1 MRLFTAIFLLLGSA
15 AAFAQTTGV
24 TDDVRANLRSGRA
37 EYYRIIKVLPPQT
50 QVEVLTTEGDYTR
63 VKTAEGQEG
72 WMLSKLLTVQ
82 EAAAEQAGTQT
93 LEDAQSEL
101 HSAQAELAKVQGE
114 LEQERSR
121 TGSRPPLFTLI
132 WVGLGALAAGIVLG
146 VLILQAYYRKR
157 LHGLRI

>member
-1 MRLFTAIFLLLGSA
+1 MRLFLGIFLLLESV
-15 AAFAQTTGV
+15 AAFAQTGV

-82 EAAAEQAGTQT
+82 EAADKAGNQD
-93 LEDAQSEL
+93 LEDAQNQL
-101 HSAQAELAKVQGE
+101 HTTQAELAKVQGE

-121 TGSRPPLFTLI
+121 TGGRPPLTTLI
-132 WVGLGALAAGIVLG
+132 WVGLGALAAGIALG
-146 VLILQAYYRKR
+146 VLILQAYYRRR